1 MLKMTRVIVLSFF
14 VSAAQ
19 MSAAQNL
26 VGVWEGFLN
35 HTSCLDSRQLFN
47 VKLTIQSDKNQYTG
61 VIGYYLLYGNED
73 FSNVKPLFSFPF
85 SAKFDGQSIAFNY
98 YASQELE
105 LNQFMIGYYVLGK
118 YGIALEY
125 RKDGIL
131 ETLSGM
137 YRGSNGGKGDLK
149 LRRQNEE
156 AITAANNASLIATL
170 RKQQLARK
178 TIQQKPGAQQTVS
191 PKHVWQRSDSLAAL
205 YAQEQKTVGKLNL
218 RTDSVFQTIVL
229 PDSLPYI
236 TLDLFDNAE
245 IDGDSISVF
254 VNEVLVMHKAVL
266 SAKPIQYRLYKPVS
280 GMQAKVRIVA
290 ENLGS
295 IPPNTALAQ
304 VTTQAGLQRF
314 LMQSD
319 ERTNGVIVF
328 NWSL

>member
-1 MLKMTRVIVLSFF
+1 MFLSLGERLA
-14 VSAAQ
+14 S
-19 MSAAQNL
+19 QNL
-26 VGVWEGFLN
+26 EGVWEGFLS

-61 VIGYYLLYGNED
+61 VIGYYLIYGDED
-73 FSNVKPLFSFPF
+73 FSKVKPLFSFPF
-85 SAKFDGQSIAFNY
+85 SAKFDGQSITFNY

-118 YGIALEY
+118 YGISLEY
-125 RKDGIL
+125 RKDGVL
-131 ETLSGM
+131 EILSGI

-149 LRRQNEE
+149 LRRQSEE
-156 AITAANNASLIATL
+156 TMNAANNASLIATL
-170 RKQQLARK
+170 RKQQQARK
-178 TIQQKPGAQQTVS
+178 TIQQKPGAQHTVS
-191 PKHVWQRSDSLAAL
+191 PKPVWQRSDSLAAL
-205 YAQEQKTVGKLNL
+205 YAQEQKTVGLLNM

-229 PDSLPYI
+229 PDSLPYV
-236 TLDLFDNAE
+236 TMELFDNAE

-254 VNEVLVMHKAVL
+254 VNDVLVMHKAVL

-280 GMQAKVRIVA
+280 GTQAKVRIVA

-304 VTTQAGLQRF
+304 VTTQAGLLRF
-314 LMQSD
+314 FMQSD